1 MFLAR
6 LCPSSGAQELY
17 RWLLPVVHGTLV
29 YRSLVWCRAVGYAS
43 RLLPLCP
50 SSGAQELYRWLLPVV
65 HGTLVYRSLVWCR
78 AVGYASGLRTATRT
92 HNLQLYTRPTTCKP
106 KCRIPQAAT
115 ICITLELLMMGI
127 TAATRTRNL
136 QLYTRPT
143 TCKPKCHVPQAAT
156 ICITSALLMM
166 GITVPETCWAD
177 NKFCNKNHSVSTSWP
192 FIPTYVRTIYD
203 ALQCKISISR
213 LEILAD
219 VLIYSC
225 VKTCSNVDISL
236 NYGFQQN
243 SASY

>member
-1 MFLAR
+1 MIWCEFDRASSLIRGNKRPTRCNR
-6 LCPSSGAQELY
+6 LIFIAKLTVRSTCFGHNCAHHKGLKIYTDGCCLWYMALWFSG
-17 RWLLPVVHGTLV
+17 RW
-29 YRSLVWCRAVGYAS
+29 
-43 RLLPLCP
+43 
-50 SSGAQELYRWLLPVV
+50 
-65 HGTLVYRSLVWCR
+65 
-78 AVGYASGLRTATRT
+78 SGLV
-92 HNLQLYTRPTTCKP
+92 PCFMCP
-106 KCRIPQAAT
+106 VCG
-115 ICITLELLMMGI
+115 M
-127 TAATRTRNL
+127 L